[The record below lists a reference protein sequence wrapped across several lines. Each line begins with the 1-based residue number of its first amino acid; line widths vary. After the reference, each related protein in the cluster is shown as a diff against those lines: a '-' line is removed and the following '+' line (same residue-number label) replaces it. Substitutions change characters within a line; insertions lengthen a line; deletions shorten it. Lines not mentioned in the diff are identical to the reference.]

1 MRIEVQPGDVYI
13 ESVSVRRH
21 KGGIYSITISTPK
34 DRHPDVRLE
43 TLTNWTQTAYSRE
56 LRCDGRKCTI
66 ELSRA
71 STVWFERIAFTRV
84 TISAETNDE
93 EEALMSDLVELD
105 HWSKWSVTL
114 IALHPDIME
123 EHEPAGEWFPS
134 GPIDYI
140 S

>member
-21 KGGIYSITISTPK
+21 KGGIYSVTISTPK
-34 DRHPDVRLE
+34 DRHPDIRL
-43 TLTNWTQTAYSRE
+43 QTISSVF
-56 LRCDGRKCTI
+56 LGRVHII
-66 ELSRA
+66 ELA
-71 STVWFERIAFTRV
+71 SESTAWFERIAFTRV
-84 TISAETNDE
+84 AISAETNDE

-114 IALHPDIME
+114 IALHPDILE